1 MWSQVFEGF
10 FPNGENSIFL
20 EEQRHKTRVLKPKIN
35 KKTRSAFDYGPHVKG
50 VCGKNLFVRIK
61 AEKRRVPATR
71 LRVEALDWWGLAG
84 SNRRP
89 PACEAGTLT
98 S

>member
-1 MWSQVFEGF
+1 MHYLPFGARLNKGILMVTQLTLGF
-10 FPNGENSIFL
+10 QGL
-20 EEQRHKTRVLKPKIN
+20 
-35 KKTRSAFDYGPHVKG
+35 Y
-50 VCGKNLFVRIK
+50 
-61 AEKRRVPATR
+61 
-71 LRVEALDWWGLAG
+71 WWGLAG

>member
-1 MWSQVFEGF
+1 MA
-10 FPNGENSIFL
+10 PRRML
-20 EEQRHKTRVLKPKIN
+20 R
-35 KKTRSAFDYGPHVKG
+35 AF
-50 VCGKNLFVRIK
+50 
-61 AEKRRVPATR
+61 AEKYIRENESRKKEEPPATR